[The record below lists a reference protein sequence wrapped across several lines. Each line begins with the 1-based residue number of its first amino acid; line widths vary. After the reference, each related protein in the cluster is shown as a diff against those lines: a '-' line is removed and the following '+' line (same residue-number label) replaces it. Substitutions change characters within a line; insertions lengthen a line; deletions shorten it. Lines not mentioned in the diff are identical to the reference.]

1 MHTRACAH
9 STHGTEDYTRAQH
22 QHKRTNGRARHERE
36 RAVSNVVGIIAQ
48 FFNEFS
54 PVFTQYE
61 VLGYETRPAQTNPLE
76 PWRGP
81 HQPHSCHHDDVHP
94 CFFFSFFLPSFLLL
108 LLLSFFPF
116 FSRKYPQ
123 CIIFKQCVHSPL
135 KNGRCIGAWRWKATF
150 RLHEGRRCRQPQ
162 R

>member
-9 STHGTEDYTRAQH
+9 STYGTEDYTCAQH

-61 VLGYETRPAQTNPLE
+61 VLGYETRPAQANPLE

-81 HQPHSCHHDDVHP
+81 HQPHSCLHDDVHP
-94 CFFFSFFLPSFLLL
+94 CFFFYFFLPSFLTVLSSSPSSFF
-108 LLLSFFPF
+108 LSFFF
-116 FSRKYPQ
+116 TENNPQ
-123 CIIFKQCVHSPL
+123 CIIFKQVLSLPAQKWTLYWSLEMESHL
-135 KNGRCIGAWRWKATF
+135 
-150 RLHEGRRCRQPQ
+150 
-162 R
+162 